1 MRQKEPI
8 LLKRSTL
15 FMRCTHTP
23 EITIDDHRRLN
34 MEFKDEYKT
43 PELEI
48 VLLDQG
54 DPINESLLDGPI
66 TN

>member
-1 MRQKEPI
+1 
-8 LLKRSTL
+8 
-15 FMRCTHTP
+15 
-23 EITIDDHRRLN
+23 